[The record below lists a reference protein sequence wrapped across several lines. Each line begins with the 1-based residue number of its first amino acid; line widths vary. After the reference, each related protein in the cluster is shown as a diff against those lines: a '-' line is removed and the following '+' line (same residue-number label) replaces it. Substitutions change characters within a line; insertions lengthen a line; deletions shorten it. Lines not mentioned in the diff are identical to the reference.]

1 MTSESNYAGSFLDS
15 DMTPTSF
22 GSKPVNLIELLT
34 TTGVTSAAASGV
46 TSAAIEEL
54 VDAFAKR
61 DPSVDAARAV
71 RDSMLGLAF
80 VAKDF
85 VVRKNREAEAD
96 SRESL
101 EKSPDFGSW

>member
-1 MTSESNYAGSFLDS
+1 MTSESPYSGSFLDS
-15 DMTPTSF
+15 DMTSF
-22 GSKPVNLIELLT
+22 GSKPVDLSGTLT
-34 TTGVTSAAASGV
+34 NTRVISAASGV
-46 TSAAIEEL
+46 TAPAIEEL

-85 VVRKNREAEAD
+85 VVKKNRKAEVD

>member
-1 MTSESNYAGSFLDS
+1 MTSESNYTDSFLDS
-15 DMTPTSF
+15 DMTSTSF
-22 GSKPVNLIELLT
+22 GSKPVNLSELLT
-34 TTGVTSAAASGV
+34 TTRVTTSASGV
-46 TSAAIEEL
+46 TAPAIEEL

-85 VVRKNREAEAD
+85 VVKKNRRAEAD